1 MKEILLDTLLDFIK
15 ILPFLFCAFLIMEY
29 IEHKLSKKFQS
40 KITKSGK
47 FGPIIG
53 SILGAF
59 PQCGFSVA
67 MTNLYAGK
75 IITLGTLIAVYLSTS
90 DEMIPVLLSSG
101 SKISFIFLILTLKIF
116 IGMLSGLIIDLFNK
130 NKKIDIEDICTEEN
144 CHCENGIIKSAVHHT
159 INIGIFIL
167 ITTLLLNMGISYLG
181 TDKLSKL
188 LLKNSIFSPFISSL
202 IGLIPNCA
210 SSIVITELYLN
221 SSISFGS
228 MLAGVL
234 TGSGIAIMVLFK
246 VNKNIKEN
254 IKILSLI
261 YFIGSITGIIF
272 DLFKIFN

>member
-15 ILPFLFCAFLIMEY
+15 ILPFLFCAFILMEY
-29 IEHKLSKKFQS
+29 IEHKLSKKFQN
-40 KITKSGK
+40 KITESGK
-47 FGPIIG
+47 FGPIVG

-67 MTNLYAGK
+67 MTNLYACR

-101 SKISFIFLILTLKIF
+101 TKLSFIILVIVLKVF
-116 IGMLSGLIIDLFNK
+116 IGMFYGLIIDLFNK
-130 NKKIDIEDICTEEN
+130 NKKIAIENICTEEK
-144 CHCENGIIKSAVHHT
+144 CHCEEGILKSAMHHT
-159 INIGIFIL
+159 INIGLFIF
-167 ITTLLLNMGISYLG
+167 ITTLLLNTGISYLG
-181 TDKLSKL
+181 TDKISKL
-188 LLKNSIFSPFISSL
+188 LLKNSLFSPFISSL

-210 SSIVITELYLN
+210 SSILITELYLS

-246 VNKNIKEN
+246 ENKDIKEN
-254 IKILSLI
+254 IKILSVI
-261 YFIGSITGIIF
+261 YFIGSVTGLIF
-272 DLFKIFN
+272 DLFKFFN

>member
-1 MKEILLDTLLDFIK
+1 MKEILLDTILDFIK
-15 ILPFLFCAFLIMEY
+15 IIPFLFGAFLLMEY
-29 IEHKLSKKFQS
+29 MEHKLSAKFQK
-40 KITKSGK
+40 KITASGK
-47 FGPIIG
+47 YGPIIG

-59 PQCGFSVA
+59 PQCGFSVG

-90 DEMIPVLLSSG
+90 DEMLPVLLSNG
-101 SKISFIFLILTLKIF
+101 AKISLILKIILLKIG

-130 NKKIDIEDICTEEN
+130 NKKIDIKDICIKDE
-144 CHCENGIIKSAVHHT
+144 CHCEEGIIKSSIHHT
-159 INIGIFIL
+159 INIGAFIL
-167 ITTLLLNMGISYLG
+167 ITTLLLNIGISYLG

-188 LLKNSIFSPFISSL
+188 LLKGTLLSPFISSL

-234 TGSGIAIMVLFK
+234 TGSGVAIMVLFK

-254 IKILSLI
+254 IKILTLI
-261 YFIGSITGIIF
+261 YFIGSITGLLF
-272 DLFKIFN
+272 DLINIF

>member
-167 ITTLLLNMGISYLG
+167 ITTLLLNIGISYLG

-188 LLKNSIFSPFISSL
+188 

-210 SSIVITELYLN
+210 SSIIITELYLN